1 MRPINAIMEFILA
14 GEKRETIRDPMYKK
28 IGKDGRVYIDKN
40 LADQEI
46 LIIPVKAIPKD
57 KIDYIKM
64 GRTTGSF

>member
-1 MRPINAIMEFILA
+1 MSSITAFMEFILA

-46 LIIPVKAIPKD
+46 LVIPAKPIPKD
-57 KIDYIKM
+57 KIDYIKV
-64 GRTTGSF
+64 GRST